1 MWAFFSPVLLTAVIL
16 DFPSVSLG
24 QAKGLSWN
32 RHIVRIALGLQILKA
47 PRHRPTSS
55 RRLIK
60 LSCSFLD
67 CALHLKHVRIHGLH
81 HRLQRSATQLLAINS
96 YDAVASL

>member
-67 CALHLKHVRIHGLH
+67 FGGGFLDEIFAIVQNFKMNF
-81 HRLQRSATQLLAINS
+81 LQFSANVDIF
-96 YDAVASL
+96 